1 MKSYSFTGDGSYSIN
16 ANQLTLNK
24 RGAKTPEKIPI
35 RFESVN
41 HGGTGWKDRLY
52 MMGNDVAGEYEVSYE
67 RSK

>member
-1 MKSYSFTGDGSYSIN
+1 MA
-16 ANQLTLNK
+16 ANQLTLKK
-24 RGAKTPEKIPI
+24 RGAKSVEKIPI

-52 MMGNDVAGEYEVSYE
+52 MMGKDVAGEYEVSYE